1 MKIKTSKENLLNGI
15 QIVQNI
21 VSSKITLPI
30 LSNILLETHETTL
43 KLNTTDLDIGIS
55 CEIPVEILEEGSITI
70 PAKRFGDII
79 RELPAG
85 DIMVNNITESFS
97 GN

>member
-1 MKIKTSKENLLNGI
+1 MRFKTSKDNLVNGI

-30 LSNILLETHETTL
+30 LSNILIEAKKDIL

-55 CEIPVEILEEGSITI
+55 CEIPVETLEEGAITV
-70 PAKRFGDII
+70 PAKRFGDIV
-79 RELPAG
+79 RELPSG
-85 DIMVNNITESFS
+85 DITLSVKKN
-97 GN
+97 